1 MAHTL
6 SERQLAARAVD
17 EDALSF
23 AASDIAAIADAYLE
37 AVGGDAAEALQLA
50 VSDLIDATAEADLRA
65 RALDQWVSRGY
76 VQGRAT
82 EILHRSQRRPDAR
95 RVGRPR

>member
-6 SERQLAARAVD
+6 SERQFAAPAAD
-17 EDALSF
+17 EDALPF
-23 AASDIAAIADAYLE
+23 AASNVAAIADAYLE
-37 AVGGDAAEALQLA
+37 AVGGDPAAALNIA
-50 VSDLIDATAEADLRA
+50 VSDLIDATAEANLRA

-82 EILHRSQRRPDAR
+82 ERLKRS
-95 RVGRPR
+95 RPRSATEAA